1 MRAYFSSFIDQELS
15 SDFGAQYEFYFSFCE
30 KTENLRYDFLNEVE
44 MPIHFRYQPPLETE
58 AYSKISLPMA
68 RISIIPYRMMKEGFN
83 ITRYYYEHVL
93 DSKQSNGINSLLSEV
108 NLYDVYLANK
118 ENLLH
123 NIPVG
128 NSSITTTIC
137 FITCVISLI
146 GFLMVFL
153 EIIFKRE
160 DSKEKMT

>member
-1 MRAYFSSFIDQELS
+1 
-15 SDFGAQYEFYFSFCE
+15 
-30 KTENLRYDFLNEVE
+30 
-44 MPIHFRYQPPLETE
+44 
-58 AYSKISLPMA
+58 
-68 RISIIPYRMMKEGFN
+68 MKEGFN
-83 ITRYYYEHVL
+83 ITKFYYENVL
-93 DSKQSNGINSLLSEV
+93 DSKYAKGINSLLREV

-128 NSSITTTIC
+128 NSSITTIIC
-137 FITCVISLI
+137 FITCVISSI

-160 DSKEKMT
+160 DSKQKMT

>member
-1 MRAYFSSFIDQELS
+1 MKAYFSGFIDQELS

-30 KTENLRYDFLNEVE
+30 RTENIQEDGLYEVE
-44 MPIHFRYQPPLETE
+44 LPIHFRYQPPLETE

-68 RISIIPYRMMKEGFN
+68 RISIIPYRKMKPGFN
-83 ITRYYYEHVL
+83 VTKLYYEHVL
-93 DSKQSNGINSLLSEV
+93 NSKNVKGINNLLSEL
-108 NLYDVYLANK
+108 NLYEIYLTNR

-128 NSSITTTIC
+128 NSSITNIIC
-137 FITCVISLI
+137 FITCVVSSI
-146 GFLMVFL
+146 GFMMIFL